1 MMQEDSRRMS
11 SSFPDVFPISLSH
24 SEFPY
29 SYNMASVDELGSPL
43 GCIITPYI
51 KRSDRTHLVMKT
63 HPTIPI
69 STDIARCFNCQSYIN
84 PFCDVTTIRWYCS
97 LCSSKNI
104 FPRKSQKSSQSQ
116 RYQRAGT
123 GILPETQDILVDYP
137 MPYREEID
145 GYIPKKH
152 LGKTSIPSIDRPLV
166 HIFLVQENMAL
177 DTMEAVVEGL
187 TATMEELHPDIQVI
201 LMSYSNRIGIYRL
214 SDEIGLP
221 TVQYIHMATSNGQG
235 NVFEGRELQDLVGD
249 ENDEG
254 IQNVEVITPLS
265 NVISFKKAAK
275 RLGDCRRTL
284 EMAIS
289 SILDS
294 EPIKT
299 DSITP
304 HNHIGPVLQAI
315 SDWILKSPDGD
326 LVFNSVDTSESES
339 ALQTISNIKDITLNL
354 LGLQSGRDRQSKE
367 SNRKD
372 DNFRDAPVDSCS
384 GVILNLF
391 ISSKQDLPIG
401 AHESVSLSSKKSNKI
416 GENSQTEVNRQW
428 AEKLGKY
435 FCKKSLGVNIW
446 AITSFEGQEIGL
458 WGLSPLADRTGG
470 YINRFIL
477 GDYPKDERI
486 RFTKMLS
493 KVLKNPL
500 ATKCILKVRTSSLV
514 EIDENSFIGHATSDD
529 ELPGIFRVSSCTPDE
544 GFAFYINFKHD
555 ALAQDQHPQQIQ
567 NRTAVLQVAFSYDTL
582 VEDDQVLDNDSNI
595 NQEVHDN
602 KDNIDRKY
610 VKSISEILNM
620 DIEVS
625 DILPKKDTMNEER
638 PKRLML
644 KEDGEYYN
652 FSKRL
657 VSVRRL
663 RVITIMIECSPRMAR
678 MIQVAH
684 IPTIASLITR
694 QAIMFNNGQQN
705 EGELI
710 LGQNNVG
717 AQLVVDWAIS
727 IVNSLVTLLYKNYLD
742 ANKMNQKAI
751 PLDPAELV
759 ADAIKHLQDN
769 RCLQVLFG
777 AFNIMA
783 QTCLKD
789 GYRPDSAVEL
799 STMLER
805 IDSYHS
811 EIILYP
817 FLFPIS
823 KEGFLEDKIPLRR
836 EAMIT
841 NSAHSYLL
849 DAGYEMVLYQ
859 NRPSSK
865 LSQPLPQKTSVI
877 PYDSKPVAP
886 LPKWGPPTVI
896 LNDNKV
902 QTTELQSSSS
912 SSLDIKGEEKT
923 SSSSELKPSKLFLKL
938 FQRINLSHGIPHIYA
953 SEAGTSSSRYL
964 TSHLFEDSIYYSN
977 FIEHISQQTLQDF
990 KKNNKLK

>member
-1 MMQEDSRRMS
+1 MMQEDSRRLS
-11 SSFPDVFPISLSH
+11 STFPEVFPITLSH

-69 STDIARCFNCQSYIN
+69 SADVARCLNCQSYIN
-84 PFCDVTTIRWYCS
+84 PFCDISTIRWYCS
-97 LCSSKNI
+97 LCSSKNV

-145 GYIPKKH
+145 GYIPKRY

-166 HIFLVQENMAL
+166 HIFVVQENMAL
-177 DTMEAVVEGL
+177 DTMEAVIEGL
-187 TATMEELHPDIQVI
+187 TVTLQELHPDIQVV

-214 SDEIGLP
+214 SDEIGVP

-235 NVFEGRELQDLVGD
+235 KVFEGRDLQDLNEDG
-249 ENDEG
+249 EG
-254 IQNVEVITPLS
+254 IQNVEVTTPLS

-275 RLGDCRRTL
+275 RLGDCRQTL

-289 SILDS
+289 SIFDS

-299 DSITP
+299 DSIIP

-315 SDWILKSPDGD
+315 SDWVLKSPGEDI
-326 LVFNSVDTSESES
+326 VFNNLDASESEMS

-384 GVILNLF
+384 GVVLNLF
-391 ISSKQDLPIG
+391 ISSQQDLPMG
-401 AHESVSLSSKKSNKI
+401 SHESVSMSNKKSNKLD
-416 GENSQTEVNRQW
+416 ENCQTEINRQW
-428 AEKLGKY
+428 AEKLGEY
-435 FCKKSLGVNIW
+435 FCKKSLSVNIW

-458 WGLSPLADRTGG
+458 WGLSPLANKTGG
-470 YINRFIL
+470 NVNRFVL

-486 RFTKMLS
+486 RFAKMLS
-493 KVLKNPL
+493 KVLKSPL

-514 EIDENSFIGHATSDD
+514 EIDENGFIGHAISDD
-529 ELPGIFRVSSCTPDE
+529 ELPGIFRISSCSPDE

-555 ALAQDQHPQQIQ
+555 ALIQDDHPHQIQ
-567 NRTAVLQVAFSYDTL
+567 NKAAVLQVAFSYDTL
-582 VEDDQVLDNDSNI
+582 VEEDKVLDNDN
-595 NQEVHDN
+595 DN
-602 KDNIDRKY
+602 EEIDDNNDNIDKNY
-610 VKSISEILNM
+610 IKSISEILNV
-620 DIEVS
+620 DVEVS
-625 DILPKKDTMNEER
+625 DILPKKDDLTKGKPR
-638 PKRLML
+638 QVIL
-644 KEDGEYYN
+644 KEDGQYYN

-663 RVITIMIECSPRMAR
+663 RIITIMIECSPRMSR
-678 MIQVAH
+678 MVQVAH

-694 QAIMFNNGQQN
+694 QAIMFNNGQKN

-710 LGQNNVG
+710 LGQTNLG

-727 IVNSLVTLLYKNYLD
+727 IVNSLVTVMYKNYLD
-742 ANKMNQKAI
+742 ANRMNQQAI
-751 PLDPAELV
+751 PLNPAELV
-759 ADAIKHLQDN
+759 TDAVKHLQGN

-777 AFNIMA
+777 AFNIMSR
-783 QTCLKD
+783 TCLLD
-789 GYRPDSAVEL
+789 GYRSDSSVEL
-799 STMLER
+799 SNLLER

-817 FLFPIS
+817 CLFPIN
-823 KEGFLEDKIPLRR
+823 KDGNLEDKIPLRR

-841 NSAHSYLL
+841 RSANSYLL
-849 DAGYEMVLYQ
+849 DAGYEMVYYQ
-859 NRPSSK
+859 NIPSSK
-865 LSQPLPQKTSVI
+865 LSPPLPQKSSVTSFES
-877 PYDSKPVAP
+877 SKPVVP

-902 QTTELQSSSS
+902 QNTVVQ
-912 SSLDIKGEEKT
+912 SSLDVKEEKT
-923 SSSSELKPSKLFLKL
+923 LSEFKPSRLLLKI
-938 FQRINLSHGIPHIYA
+938 FQRVNLSYGIPHVYT

-964 TSHLFEDSIYYSN
+964 TSHLFEDSDYYN
-977 FIEHISQQTLQDF
+977 TFIEHISQQTLQDF